1 MNTLAQL
8 DAVERAVTSRLADGR
23 PANVV
28 RIRQTYTASR
38 DDVWDACTNP
48 ERIPRWLMPISGDL
62 RLGGTYQLH
71 GNASG
76 TILACEPG
84 QALAITWEYGG
95 EVSWVDVTLS
105 GPDAGPTTLTVEHA
119 APADDPRWKEFGPG
133 AVGIGWDMMV
143 LGLAQHLTGGGS
155 ITPEEALGWTASEEG
170 RAFMTGSGDRWRKA
184 HVASGEPPEQ
194 AKAAADRTLAAYT
207 GSPDAAE
214 AADAEGVAGSQP

>member
-8 DAVERAVTSRLADGR
+8 DGVERAVSSRLADGR

-28 RIRQTYTASR
+28 RIRQTYAASR

-48 ERIPRWLMPISGDL
+48 ERIPRWLMPITGDL

-71 GNASG
+71 GNAGG

-133 AVGIGWDMMV
+133 AVGIGWDLMV
-143 LGLAQHLTGGGS
+143 LGLAQHLTGLAS
-155 ITPEEALGWTASEEG
+155 ITPEKALEWTASEEG
-170 RAFMTGSGDRWRKA
+170 RAFMTASGERWCEA
-184 HVASGEPPEQ
+184 HVAGGEPPQQ
-194 AKAAADRTLAAYT
+194 AQAAADRTLVAYT
-207 GSPDAAE
+207 GSPNGAE
-214 AADAEGVAGSQP
+214 AADAGDAAEAQP